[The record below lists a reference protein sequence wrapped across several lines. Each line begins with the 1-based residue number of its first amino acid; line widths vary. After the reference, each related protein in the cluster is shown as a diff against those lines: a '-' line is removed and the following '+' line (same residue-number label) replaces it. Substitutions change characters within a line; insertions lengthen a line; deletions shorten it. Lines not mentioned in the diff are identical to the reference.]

1 MGKVMEHIELKLKLI
16 RDLKSKVMI
25 VPRGTHLEGAGAGA
39 GAGAGVKPR
48 IMNVPRGTSKG
59 MGVGVESIPT
69 NVPRGTSLEVIPVT
83 DHINTVSIMGG
94 TENHVI
100 VKDGTFV
107 IAHCKIVNGVASV
120 VSDGWERR
128 SYDLLR
134 MLREVGY

>member
-1 MGKVMEHIELKLKLI
+1 MEHVELKLKLV

-25 VPRGTHLEGAGAGA
+25 VPRGTHLES
-39 GAGAGVKPR
+39 R
-48 IMNVPRGTSKG
+48 TMNVPRGTCDG
-59 MGVGVESIPT
+59 
-69 NVPRGTSLEVIPVT
+69 LVT
-83 DHINTVSIMGG
+83 ILVVDFLNTVSIMGG

-100 VKDGTFV
+100 IKDGTFV
-107 IAHCKIVNGVASV
+107 IAHCKIVNGTASV